1 MRIKLS
7 AHIWTGLIMELQRN
21 KVCGVDV
28 HKKFLVATSLSR
40 DGIKETKRFSI
51 VIEDLLRFK
60 DWVIENNCEQVAVES
75 TGIYWYPIHAV
86 LEGKIDLIVANAYK
100 IKHTPGRKTD
110 ASDSEWIAELC
121 LNGMIEPSR
130 IFPKEDRELRRLT
143 RARESY
149 LKEITQEKNKIH
161 HALDSSCIKLA
172 SVLSDIFGRSGRYIL
187 SCLMEGKSVE
197 DIIEGLPTKRI
208 KKKADLIREAIVSSL
223 EVSQII
229 QIRGSLKLI
238 DAIQE
243 RIDELDREIQSRVVR
258 RKDDLRI
265 AMSIPGVGF
274 ISAATILAEIGNYAD
289 FKNAEQLAAWCGLV
303 PSLYQSAEKTVF
315 GRITKHGSKHIRRM
329 LVQVAYAISRM
340 KDSKLKRFFLRIQKK
355 KGSKIAAV
363 ALARKVLCILF
374 HLLTN
379 QETYQEDISK
389 RNKSVK
395 IDKIQPL
402 AEISLNEMI
411 DCIIKAGY
419 VVEKKLTKGGM
430 DTASKG

>member
-1 MRIKLS
+1 
-7 AHIWTGLIMELQRN
+7 MEPQRN

-28 HKKFLVATSLSR
+28 HKKFLVATILSR
-40 DGIKETKRFSI
+40 DGIKDTKRFNM
-51 VIEDLLRFK
+51 VIDDLLRFK
-60 DWVIENNCEQVAVES
+60 DWVMENNCEQVALES

-149 LKEITQEKNKIH
+149 VKEVTQEKNKIH

-172 SVLSDIFGRSGRYIL
+172 SVLSDIFGKSGRYIL
-187 SCLMEGKSVE
+187 SCLMKGMSVE
-197 DIIEGLPTKRI
+197 DIIEGLPSKRM
-208 KKKADLIREAIVSSL
+208 KKKADLIREAIMSSL

-229 QIRGSLKLI
+229 QIRGSLKVI

-243 RIDELDREIQSRVVR
+243 RIDELDKEIQSRVVR
-258 RKDDLRI
+258 RKNDLRI
-265 AMSIPGVGF
+265 AMSIPGMGF
-274 ISAATILAEIGNYAD
+274 ISAAAILAEIGNYAD

-303 PSLYQSAEKTVF
+303 PSLYQSADKSVS

-329 LVQVAYAISRM
+329 LIQVAYAISRT

-379 QETYQEDISK
+379 QEIYQEDTSK
-389 RNKSVK
+389 RNKSIK
-395 IDKIQPL
+395 IDKTKPFP
-402 AEISLNEMI
+402 EISLKEMI
-411 DCIIKAGY
+411 DCIVRAGY
-419 VVEKKLTKGGM
+419 VVEKKMTKGE
-430 DTASKG
+430 DTVSKG